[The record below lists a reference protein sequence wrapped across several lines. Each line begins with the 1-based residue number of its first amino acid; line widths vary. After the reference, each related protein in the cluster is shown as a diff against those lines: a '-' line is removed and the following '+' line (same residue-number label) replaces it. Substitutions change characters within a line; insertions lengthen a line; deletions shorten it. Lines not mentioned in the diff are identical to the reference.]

1 MGETLWKLLFVP
13 VNVVTVVS
21 VMHIFL
27 LFDEIIIFG
36 VSVLWVY
43 ISLLGSWVSRLQLG
57 TLCSLHSGSCYCSG
71 CFNDDTLYVVDFVF

>member
-43 ISLLGSWVSRLQLG
+43 I
-57 TLCSLHSGSCYCSG
+57 
-71 CFNDDTLYVVDFVF
+71 